1 MDLRFLRTM
10 VEDHARARARFPS
23 CVRACVRACVSA
35 MMTRHRSARDANGR
49 VIKKN
54 EAARD
59 DERAVLDKRSPALH

>member
-1 MDLRFLRTM
+1 M
-10 VEDHARARARFPS
+10 RARDFL
-23 CVRACVRACVSA
+23 RACVSA

-59 DERAVLDKRSPALH
+59 DERAALDKRSPALH